1 MASNGTR
8 EAIDG
13 MSRAALGALPSTPV
27 AFLSAGVHVL
37 EGIRDRVH
45 ATIMPP
51 TRTSARKRNANRSA
65 SPSKET
71 TKKPPN
77 APPIPA
83 PKIALVVKKS
93 MPTDLKPTVAN
104 STPFK
109 LIAEKAKEA
118 GVKDLS
124 ATFCQPKLL
133 VVIKR
138 LSRGMLA
145 TIGKH
150 IQLWKV
156 HNFSAHTAIP
166 LSEDG

>member
-1 MASNGTR
+1 
-8 EAIDG
+8 
-13 MSRAALGALPSTPV
+13 
-27 AFLSAGVHVL
+27 
-37 EGIRDRVH
+37 
-45 ATIMPP
+45 MPP
-51 TRTSARKRNANRSA
+51 TRTGARKRYANCST

-71 TKKPPN
+71 TKRPPN

-93 MPTDLKPTVAN
+93 MPTDLKPTAAN

-118 GVKDLS
+118 EAKDLS
-124 ATFCQPKLL
+124 ATFCQSKLL
-133 VVIKR
+133 VVIKW
-138 LSRGMLA
+138 LSGGMLA
-145 TIGKH
+145 MIGKH

-156 HNFSAHTAIP
+156 HNFSAHKAIP